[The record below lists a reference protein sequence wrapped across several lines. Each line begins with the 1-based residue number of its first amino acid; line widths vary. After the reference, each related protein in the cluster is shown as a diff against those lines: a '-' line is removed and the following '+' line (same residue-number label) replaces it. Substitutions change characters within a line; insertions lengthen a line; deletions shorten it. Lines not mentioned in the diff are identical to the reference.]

1 MHHEY
6 ETIVIARPDLDDATV
21 GAVLDKL
28 ESVVSDN
35 GGHILDRDDWGKRK
49 MAYAIDKQL
58 KGHYIRMHLAAPAT
72 VIAELERRIRL
83 EDQLVRFMTVQ
94 LAKAVNVEE
103 RAEAAAVIRAA
114 REEEA
119 RKRAEAEAAAVFGE
133 VHVHEAE
140 LPGLRHDGAGPL
152 AGLVVVRHVRTH
164 FFFGEVAGEFLQLQ
178 LLVVEG
184 EVDHRGLLPMQTF
197 ARL

>member
-119 RKRAEAEAAAVFGE
+119 RKRAEAEAAAAAAAAE
-133 VHVHEAE
+133 YEAQQRAAATE
-140 LPGLRHDGAGPL
+140 SAPA
-152 AGLVVVRHVRTH
+152 
-164 FFFGEVAGEFLQLQ
+164 E
-178 LLVVEG
+178 
-184 EVDHRGLLPMQTF
+184 
-197 ARL
+197 